1 MLEILLG
8 DLSPRGGQ
16 LRVLSNLIAVVNV
29 DLVQRAQRTVFV
41 GRGWLG
47 EGRTLKG
54 FGDRSIRIEK
64 LLNW

>member
-1 MLEILLG
+1 M
-8 DLSPRGGQ
+8 
-16 LRVLSNLIAVVNV
+16 RVLSNLIAVVNV
-29 DLVQRAQRTVFV
+29 DLVQRAKRTVFV

-47 EGRTLKG
+47 EGGTLKR